1 MAQQEIRDPI
11 HGFVRFS
18 KSELRVIQSP
28 DFQRLRFISQLALTQ
43 FLYPSACHTRFEHS
57 LGVCEL
63 ASRIFDTVFHKDHFS
78 PELADRLGVEPDP
91 RCGPLAQGRNDLRL
105 AALLHDVGH
114 LPFSHAAEHFLLP
127 SGQNHE
133 TMTGQLLLQGRLSS
147 VLSDINVDPARV
159 VKLAV
164 GPNSASKFAM
174 ICEDQGLARH
184 LLSFSPL
191 EALLSEIITGE
202 FGADRM
208 DYLLRDSHHLG
219 VNYGKFDHLRL
230 VDCLRI
236 LNHPDSEAPTLG
248 IKLGGLQAAEALFV
262 ARYALFSQVYY
273 HPVRLAL
280 DHHLQEF
287 FAQHRELFPQAT
299 TATLPE
305 LTEPEV
311 FSQLRRLQRERAPLA
326 DRFFERQHYRQ
337 LFSVPLEF
345 AAEAKVTLG
354 PELQREFGDQVVE
367 VSPKAK
373 QIESFPVLHDGTVRL
388 SGELSPLLR
397 SFPSAGMY
405 VGLVAPELRQSKP
418 GPVLAFRKLVN
429 DFLATKRAKGRPA

>member
-18 KSELRVIQSP
+18 KPELRVIQSP

-43 FLYPSACHTRFEHS
+43 FLYPSACHTRFEHC

-78 PELADRLGVEPDP
+78 GELADRLGVEPDP
-91 RCGPLAQGRNDLRL
+91 NCGPLAQGRSELRL

-127 SGQNHE
+127 KGQNHE
-133 TMTGQLLLQGRLSS
+133 TMTGQLLLQGGLRSL
-147 VLSDINVDPARV
+147 LSDINVNPERV

-164 GPNSASKFAM
+164 GPNSASKFAQ
-174 ICEDQGLARH
+174 ICEDQELARR

-191 EALLSEIITGE
+191 EAVLSEIITGE

-219 VNYGKFDHLRL
+219 VSYGKFDHLRL

-236 LNHPDSEAPTLG
+236 LSHPETDAPTLG
-248 IKLGGLQAAEALFV
+248 VKLGGLQSAEALFV

-280 DHHLQEF
+280 DHHLREF
-287 FAQHRELFPQAT
+287 FKEYRNRFPEVST
-299 TATLPE
+299 DTLQQ

-311 FSQLRRLQRERAPLA
+311 FSQLRQLHREQAPVAGRLF
-326 DRFFERQHYRQ
+326 DRQHYRQ

-345 AAEAKVTLG
+345 AAEARETLQSQLEENFEG
-354 PELQREFGDQVVE
+354 QVIE
-367 VSPKAK
+367 ERPKAK
-373 QIESFPVLHDGTVRL
+373 QIESFPVLHDDTVRL
-388 SGELSPLLR
+388 SGELSPMLR

-405 VGLVAPELRQSKP
+405 VGLIAPELLRSKAER
-418 GPVLAFRKLVN
+418 VQAFRRTVN